1 MPSRITAIILLICA
15 LSACTGPGNVA
26 QQDTRHAG
34 KANAVE
40 AALYEQLA
48 EWRGTP
54 YRLGGKSKRGIDCS
68 GFVQNT
74 FQRRFHSA
82 LPRTT
87 EQQVREGKKIPR
99 SQLRTGDLV
108 FFRTGR
114 GVRHVGIYLNDGQ
127 FIHAS
132 KSAGVTQSDMN
143 DSYWAPRFWQAR
155 RLAGIH

>member
-1 MPSRITAIILLICA
+1 MPARITAIILFITA
-15 LSACTGPGNVA
+15 LSACTGPANVYE
-26 QQDTRHAG
+26 QDTRPTG
-34 KANAVE
+34 KSNTVE
-40 AALYEQLA
+40 SALYAQLA

-54 YRLGGKSKRGIDCS
+54 YRLGGNSRRGIDCS

-74 FQRRFHSA
+74 FQRQFDSA

-87 EQQVREGKKIPR
+87 ELQVREGKKISK

-143 DSYWAPRFWQAR
+143 SSYWAPRFWQAR
-155 RLAGIH
+155 RLAGIY